1 MYIIKVNKRR
11 FFNKIIMWYKT
22 ALQYNL
28 FGTLNRGN
36 KKTRTRFFADDEQED
51 AETNQQPNVE
61 EPVTEVPEND
71 EPILTPVPVQVD
83 PVVSTPA
90 GVENKTPIPINLP
103 PGFIAPPVHEFCH
116 CEINTMPGGRQ
127 VWRLGNGENHCQ
139 QCVANMQIFNQAN
152 QQAYGT

>member
-36 KKTRTRFFADDEQED
+36 KKTRTKFFADDEQED
-51 AETNQQPNVE
+51 AEINQQPNVE

>member
-1 MYIIKVNKRR
+1 
-11 FFNKIIMWYKT
+11 MWYKT

-36 KKTRTRFFADDEQED
+36 KKTRTKFFADDEQED
-51 AETNQQPNVE
+51 AEINQQPNVE